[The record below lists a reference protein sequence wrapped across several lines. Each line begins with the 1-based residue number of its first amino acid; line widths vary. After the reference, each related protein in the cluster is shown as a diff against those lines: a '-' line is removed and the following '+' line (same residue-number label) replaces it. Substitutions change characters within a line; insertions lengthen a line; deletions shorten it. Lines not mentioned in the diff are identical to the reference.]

1 MPKLGVFSGREVCAI
16 LGTQGFALVRQRG
29 SHLIMQK
36 RTAEST
42 VTVPVP
48 AHNQVKIGTLSSIIR
63 QSGVD
68 RQLFV
73 K

>member
-1 MPKLGVFSGREVCAI
+1 MPKLGVFSGREVCSI
-16 LGTQGFALVRQRG
+16 LEKQGFALVRQRG
-29 SHLIMQK
+29 SHMIMQK

-42 VTVPVP
+42 ITVPVP
-48 AHNQVKIGTLSSIIR
+48 AHNPVKIGTLTSIIR